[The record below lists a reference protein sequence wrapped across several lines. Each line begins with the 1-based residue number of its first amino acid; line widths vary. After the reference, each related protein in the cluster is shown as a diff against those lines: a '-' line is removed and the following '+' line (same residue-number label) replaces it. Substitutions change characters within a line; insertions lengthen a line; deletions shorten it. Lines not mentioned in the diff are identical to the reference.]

1 MELRQYFSREVGG
14 SNQSRLGFREGS
26 HKHEILR
33 ARVESQLRA
42 QLLER
47 KRAHSKS
54 ADSASTSRSGS
65 PADRSV
71 SQSSG
76 TSRAYTFAY
85 NESSRG
91 GRTAVQLPARE
102 DRMRQLEAAYGPPAR
117 RRSVSAESKTPPP
130 VLRRRLDR
138 PGRPL
143 VPAARMKDASMSPSN
158 VRKITS
164 RLLPSRPSIASRRE
178 PLSNVSNYSLNS
190 TFKSS
195 HSLRSRLADLSR
207 TMYGEEKSPPPA
219 QPFRHRKEYPRE
231 EFTKPTR
238 SAMRPSEAR
247 VGEPL
252 ISGPVDMSC
261 SSLESEGGFSLH
273 RLTPSPEM
281 HRRREQVRVDLEQKQ
296 RDLLEEFAMDSSPR
310 GMMGEG
316 QVLVLESLDIG
327 RSSVSSL
334 TELIKSKEKEI
345 EVRKSDYT
353 DKRKGLL
360 EKRREALEQEMK
372 IKQLE
377 YLRQLEEEERAIARK
392 AESAKL
398 LSESLTEKIL
408 NQSREIERLLATK
421 PVEISHC
428 AEPDREDDE
437 EDVMYSSGAITPE
450 PKMPEMFCI
459 ASPSPPAENNCSL
472 GLLASPVEK
481 VSDDISLMPF
491 EDQSES
497 ILPVL
502 PFVDEPILPLVDATS
517 SMQKIVECEGNGI
530 LSSLAESVDEMD
542 NNDSMISRQ
551 EGKVNYDPMI
561 SRPVD
566 ETETG
571 KIDPMMSREE
581 EEVICVETLVTDF
594 VLSSLIETSLSEIF
608 QSSFSNNA
616 GPEPANQGIKRNR
629 VDAFDNVPVESP
641 SDDSSAVAFPETIV
655 SIFCSALVEN
665 LNLNPSAELSV
676 AQLETLRRFDYVSLL
691 FSLDNK
697 CLAHLISDAFVD
709 LLSSLPPAAA
719 ADRAWAAR
727 HAPGSKSPLSQFL
740 PQSHTL
746 DHLLGQL
753 KKLLHEH
760 CQNTQDNAVD
770 KVCGEFIDKFGL
782 DEVAF
787 QYNTNP
793 GRDSEP
799 SAEAI
804 ELEIIS
810 EVNDFILEAVVTSV
824 AGDFSA
830 EHLN

>member
-1 MELRQYFSREVGG
+1 MELRQYVSREVRGA
-14 SNQSRLGFREGS
+14 NQSRLGFREGS

-91 GRTAVQLPARE
+91 ARTAVQLPARE
-102 DRMRQLEAAYGPPAR
+102 ERMRQLEAAYGPTAR
-117 RRSVSAESKTPPP
+117 KRSVSVESKTPPP

-219 QPFRHRKEYPRE
+219 QAFRHRREYPRDE
-231 EFTKPTR
+231 GMKPTR

-252 ISGPVDMSC
+252 ISGPVDMCC
-261 SSLESEGGFSLH
+261 SSLESEDAVSNGGFSLH
-273 RLTPSPEM
+273 RLSPSPEM

-296 RDLLEEFAMDSSPR
+296 RDLLEEFAMDSPR

-398 LSESLTEKIL
+398 LSESLTEKIS

-421 PVEISHC
+421 PVEVSHC

-459 ASPSPPAENNCSL
+459 ASPSPPAETNCSL

-502 PFVDEPILPLVDATS
+502 PFVDATG
-517 SMQKIVECEGNGI
+517 SMQKIVECEENAI
-530 LSSLAESVDEMD
+530 LSSLAESVDETC
-542 NNDSMISRQ
+542 NNDPMISRQ
-551 EGKVNYDPMI
+551 EGKVNYGPMS

-571 KIDPMMSREE
+571 KIDPMMSRQE
-581 EEVICVETLVTDF
+581 EEVICVETLVTDY

-608 QSSFSNNA
+608 QPSFSKNA
-616 GPEPANQGIKRNR
+616 DPEPATQGVKRNR

-641 SDDSSAVAFPETIV
+641 SDDSSAIAFPETIV
-655 SIFCSALVEN
+655 SLFCSALVEN

-691 FSLDNK
+691 FSIDNK

-793 GRDSEP
+793 GRDAGP

-810 EVNDFILEAVVTSV
+810 EVNDFIIEAVVTSV

-830 EHLN
+830 QHLN